1 MQLEIALDTVLIGNF
16 LAICLL
22 FTLYLILRI
31 CAGPNMTRPERR
43 GGTPRVDDLTATQS
57 AYGHETSY
65 SSSIQGCGSS
75 AGPFPIGGRT
85 ERLPTR
91 SFGSYTKPRRKSKK
105 G

>member
-1 MQLEIALDTVLIGNF
+1 MLLETVLIDIFVGT
-16 LAICLL
+16 CLL
-22 FTLYLILRI
+22 FALYLILMI
-31 CAGPNMTRPERR
+31 CAGGNVTRPERR
-43 GGTPRVDDLTATQS
+43 GGTPRFDDLTATQS

-105 G
+105 S